1 MKVGDLR
8 KVLEHLDDDCIV
20 AVRTGLAKFIA
31 ITTIGGKDRAIAIS
45 SHCENDK
52 HDNIVVPKTVHV
64 CHVRVDRPD
73 GELLKKKLDEDPS
86 MELESWLAVQQFKQM
101 MKALEDHDE

>member
-1 MKVGDLR
+1 MKVSELR
-8 KVLEHLDDDCIV
+8 KLLEYLDDDCIV
-20 AVRTGLAKFIA
+20 AVRTGVAKFIA

-52 HDNIVVPKTVHV
+52 HDNIVVPKTTHV
-64 CHVRVDRPD
+64 CHVRIDHPD

-101 MKALEDHDE
+101 MKGLDSHD

>member
-1 MKVGDLR
+1 MKVSELR
-8 KVLEHLDDDCIV
+8 KVLEYLDDDCVV
-20 AVRTGLAKFIA
+20 AVRTGRLKFIA
-31 ITTIGGKDRAIAIS
+31 ITTIGGEDKAIALS
-45 SHCENDK
+45 SYAENTT
-52 HDNIVVPKTVHV
+52 HDSIVVPETVHV
-64 CHVRVDRPD
+64 CHVSIDQPD